1 MFIITDIIQA
11 YKSTELEKK
20 HIYLLVWFYLIYERI
35 KQLKDYLRHWGKK
48 KQKIR
53 LNPSKPLRKSF
64 DLFSVPKQLRL
75 LRTDQV
81 YIFIICSLAKRYISQ
96 PHIIDFIIGV

>member
-20 HIYLLVWFYLIYERI
+20 HIYLLVWFYLIHERI
-35 KQLKDYLRHWGKK
+35 KQLKDYLRHWKK
-48 KQKIR
+48 KQQRMR

-75 LRTDQV
+75 LRTYQV
-81 YIFIICSLAKRYISQ
+81 YIFIICSLAKLYISQ
-96 PHIIDFIIGV
+96 PHIIDFM